1 MSHQLFQ
8 CTLFFA
14 CDCEYVSCV
23 ISNTQSGVYSLDGQN
38 SRGSPPTIVHKV
50 RGTKNIDEAVV
61 PVVSWVRK
69 F

>member
-1 MSHQLFQ
+1 M
-8 CTLFFA
+8 
-14 CDCEYVSCV
+14 
-23 ISNTQSGVYSLDGQN
+23 DGS